1 VLWRDPGYTLA
12 EAACPACTHA
22 AIRLPWDDRVRWMQ
36 LYSHVD
42 HHDPR
47 PSLATARYQWLQLNL
62 LVDGSRVC
70 PPMPGDPQPEFW
82 PSFAPPA
89 LPPDY
94 DSRGPIAA
102 LKAMYRVEDI
112 AGRLTDLH
120 GGDVLTGKCPLHRE
134 REGQAFAVWV
144 RDQRWRCF
152 GKCGVGGDVVDLINE
167 ARGRGLWTPAT

>member
-1 VLWRDPGYTLA
+1 MIEYSDVPHCSETWSLA
-12 EAACPACTHA
+12 KQRLNHLLVCA
-22 AIRLPWDDRVRWMQ
+22 AIRP
-36 LYSHVD
+36 
-42 HHDPR
+42 
-47 PSLATARYQWLQLNL
+47 
-62 LVDGSRVC
+62 GEIC

-102 LKAMYRVEDI
+102 IKAAYRVEDI
-112 AGRLTDLH
+112 AARLTDLH